1 MRGLVKR
8 KIQERERLVT
18 AGSSA
23 DHKTSGPRY
32 PAHAEFAK
40 LVMNKTFL
48 GRPAGLEFDR
58 CKKSHGG
65 TVAAYAIILLK

>member
-1 MRGLVKR
+1 
-8 KIQERERLVT
+8 
-18 AGSSA
+18 
-23 DHKTSGPRY
+23 
-32 PAHAEFAK
+32 
-40 LVMNKTFL
+40 MNKTFL